1 MIIVNLTGGLGN
13 QLFQYAFGKALAIKN
28 NCQLKLDISSFKNYK
43 LRDYNLRSFSI
54 DEKIASKQ
62 ECDLLKGEN
71 LFFLQKIKNK
81 ILNRNF
87 YHTEKSIQF
96 NDEYK
101 KITNPAYILGYWQ
114 SEKYFKEIE
123 DIIRNE
129 FTIVTPPSKQNR
141 ELINKIINEN
151 AISIH
156 VRRGDYV
163 NDKHTNQVHGVCSLS
178 YYYEAIELM
187 NSKNSNPVFY
197 IFSDDIE
204 WAKKNLLFKKE
215 KIFIDFNDKSNY
227 EDMRLMSNCKH
238 HIIANSSF
246 SWWGAWLNNSKSK
259 IVIAPKIW
267 FNNSDWNN
275 QTTDLIPL
283 YWTRL

>member
-1 MIIVNLTGGLGN
+1 MIVVNIMGGLGN
-13 QLFQYAFGKALAIKN
+13 QLFQYAFGRALAIKN
-28 NCQLKLDISSFKNYK
+28 NCQLKLDISSYNNDP
-43 LRDYNLRSFSI
+43 LRDYNLRAFSI
-54 DEKIASKQ
+54 CENLANVH
-62 ECDLLKGEN
+62 ECNLLKGGN
-71 LFFLQKIKNK
+71 LSFFQKLMKEITSRNTYYVEKNFRYNHE
-81 ILNRNF
+81 L
-87 YHTEKSIQF
+87 T
-96 NDEYK
+96 

-275 QTTDLIPL
+275 QTTDLIPPEWL
-283 YWTRL
+283 RI